1 MDLQQMEAEILGTLR
16 MEQLEVIIVVVVV
29 ILQLTHLYIY
39 YIDHTDMW
47 HNDENI
53 MLDEDS
59 LSDTY
64 HI

>member
-1 MDLQQMEAEILGTLR
+1 MDLQQMEAETLGTLR
-16 MEQLEVIIVVVVV
+16 MEQLEVIIVVVV

>member
-1 MDLQQMEAEILGTLR
+1 MDLRQMEAEILGTLR
-16 MEQLEVIIVVVVV
+16 MEQLEVIIVVVV

-39 YIDHTDMW
+39 YIDHTDTW
-47 HNDENI
+47 RNDENM

-59 LSDTY
+59 LSDTC